1 MRYFL
6 ILLVFGLAAVEGM
19 RKQGIAAKG
28 RLLCGALPAASNTT
42 KTDIDPVAII
52 WHECM
57 DEATPCSRKEKYV
70 PPRVLWPIQFTIG
83 YFIFHFYLFK
93 AISLPI
99 VFEMIELFK
108 WIAQIQL
115 QLKFHAFIQFIG
127 YKITGFVNVLKSLV
141 VGLKNEMLRIVA
153 KVKLSRKPM
162 ELKKPVYEDEL
173 NEEECSEA

>member
-1 MRYFL
+1 MEK
-6 ILLVFGLAAVEGM
+6 EGDYSV
-19 RKQGIAAKG
+19 
-28 RLLCGALPAASNTT
+28 RLLQRIKKRLREDG
-42 KTDIDPVAII
+42 DIERWSVS
-52 WHECM
+52 
-57 DEATPCSRKEKYV
+57 SRDVVEKYV